1 MNRRINYISIDEVK
15 TKFSLSMRAT
25 YNVYCVLCKSLNFK
39 PVEFDS
45 YLDQVRISFI
55 KLTKEVKK

>member
-15 TKFSLSMRAT
+15 TKFSLVMMAT
-25 YNVYCVLCKSLNFK
+25 YNVYCGLCNSK